1 MRGADFALW
10 FGVWGPAGMP
20 ADLVSKINADVRKA
34 LADPGVKEKLANT
47 GNVPIDM
54 SAAQFAKFVRSE
66 MDEYQRIVKA
76 AGIKPQ

>member
-1 MRGADFALW
+1 
-10 FGVWGPAGMP
+10 VWGPAGMP

-47 GNVPIDM
+47 GNVPFEM
-54 SAAQFAKFVRSE
+54 TAPQFAKFVRSE
-66 MDEYQRIVKA
+66 MHEYQRIVKA